1 LVLGKLDPDAFA
13 GGSMRLDVAAARGAV
28 QVAVGGP
35 AGLTVENAAWAVTET
50 VAETMASAAGVHCAE
65 LGAEVTARTVIAFG
79 GAAPLHAARFAEKLG
94 ISCLVVP
101 PGAGVGSAIGFLR
114 APVAFEIVRT
124 RRVLLHSA
132 DWAAV
137 GGMLAEMED
146 AARAVVGE
154 GAGGQVLRVERLA
167 QMRYAGQGHEIG
179 VPVRDGDVAARLGA
193 DFAAMYERLHGK
205 IIAGNPAEVTSWTVR
220 VSAPVPVS
228 DALADVPVAGR
239 APVARV
245 RRVWPGA
252 PAEWQDWPEHARA
265 ALVPGMAGTG
275 PAIIAEDETTTVV
288 PPGWRFRVGAGGYLW
303 IERRAA

>member
-146 AARAVVGE
+146 AARAVLGISRS
-154 GAGGQVLRVERLA
+154 ATTWKPIRKRA
-167 QMRYAGQGHEIG
+167 SASSASSRR
-179 VPVRDGDVAARLGA
+179 RD
-193 DFAAMYERLHGK
+193 
-205 IIAGNPAEVTSWTVR
+205 W
-220 VSAPVPVS
+220 
-228 DALADVPVAGR
+228 
-239 APVARV
+239 
-245 RRVWPGA
+245 
-252 PAEWQDWPEHARA
+252 RA
-265 ALVPGMAGTG
+265 AAPSAAGFSLL
-275 PAIIAEDETTTVV
+275 IS
-288 PPGWRFRVGAGGYLW
+288 GA
-303 IERRAA
+303 RPRCRAAGPS